1 MSLCH
6 YFKAG
11 CGTEKGLLQTTLCQ
25 YLSDPCF
32 FHIFFSCLF
41 LTTKWVGLFYCIL
54 LLWYCHRTQNN
65 GAHVPSME
73 SHLASKSFLFYY
85 TRYFVIAM
93 ENKYMT
99 SPFSVLLIEPQAF
112 RQVRQMIYH
121 WVACPRLLTKF
132 VSMDACVYTCVWR
145 SEDPF
150 GYCSKHSVFLFE
162 TESLIGL
169 DLNK

>member
-32 FHIFFSCLF
+32 FHIFFLVCLWPQNE
-41 LTTKWVGLFYCIL
+41 WVCSVAYFYCGIATGPTTMGPMYHQ
-54 LLWYCHRTQNN
+54 WK
-65 GAHVPSME
+65 VIW
-73 SHLASKSFLFYY
+73 SKSFLFYY

-99 SPFSVLLIEPQAF
+99 SPFSSTVNRTPGLQA
-112 RQVRQMIYH
+112 
-121 WVACPRLLTKF
+121 
-132 VSMDACVYTCVWR
+132 
-145 SEDPF
+145 
-150 GYCSKHSVFLFE
+150 
-162 TESLIGL
+162 SLAN
-169 DLNK
+169 DLPLSCMP